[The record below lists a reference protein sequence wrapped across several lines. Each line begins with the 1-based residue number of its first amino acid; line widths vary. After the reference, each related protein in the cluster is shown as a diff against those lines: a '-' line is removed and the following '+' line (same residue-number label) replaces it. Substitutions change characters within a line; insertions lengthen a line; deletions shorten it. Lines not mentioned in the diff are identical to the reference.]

1 MTIPETIKTARL
13 KARLTQQ
20 ALGEALGYEGTSAD
34 STVRR
39 WESGSRPVP
48 LEKIRKLAEV
58 LQIPLDT
65 LIP

>member
-1 MTIPETIKTARL
+1 MTIPETIRAARI
-13 KARLTQQ
+13 KQGYTQQ
-20 ALGEALGYEGTSAD
+20 SLGEALGYEGTSAD

-39 WESGSRPVP
+39 WEAGSRPVP

-58 LQIPLDT
+58 LQIPIDS

>member
-1 MTIPETIKTARL
+1 MTIPETIKAARL
-13 KARLTQQ
+13 KAGLTQQ

-39 WESGSRPVP
+39 WEAGSRPVP
-48 LEKIRKLAEV
+48 IEKIRKLAEL
-58 LQIPLDT
+58 LQITLDS